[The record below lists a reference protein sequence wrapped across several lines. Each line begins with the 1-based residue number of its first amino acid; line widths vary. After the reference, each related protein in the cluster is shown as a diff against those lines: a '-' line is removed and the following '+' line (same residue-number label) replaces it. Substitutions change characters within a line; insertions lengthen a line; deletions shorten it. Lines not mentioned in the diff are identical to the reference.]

1 MAAHDHGLAGSGE
14 ARPRRARLGSVR
26 AFGVHY
32 QPKQARKRGW
42 EGRGGSWPRGAPTP
56 ARSRHGGGG
65 RNGEYALTKPQ
76 STWLRGGGGRGDHGE
91 ARGKMAGA
99 FLQCRAH
106 KATATLGR
114 NSRSCGGSALR
125 AVETKECKWS
135 RQVRRAG
142 AGFHLEL
149 GRATW
154 RRWPS
159 MHAMRR
165 SAPAPVGH
173 GEL

>member
-1 MAAHDHGLAGSGE
+1 VGDPMSFSSVHRSSRKGE
-14 ARPRRARLGSVR
+14 
-26 AFGVHY
+26 
-32 QPKQARKRGW
+32 KGW
-42 EGRGGSWPRGAPTP
+42 EGRGDSWPRGAPTP

-65 RNGEYALTKPQ
+65 RNGDFALTKAQ
-76 STWLRGGGGRGDHGE
+76 MDRLKGGGGRGDHGE
-91 ARGKMAGA
+91 ARGKMAGV
-99 FLQCRAH
+99 FLQWRGR

-149 GRATW
+149 GRAMW
-154 RRWPS
+154 RR
-159 MHAMRR
+159 R
-165 SAPAPVGH
+165 
-173 GEL
+173 

>member
-1 MAAHDHGLAGSGE
+1 MAAHGHGLAGSGE

-76 STWLRGGGGRGDHGE
+76 TTRLKGGGGRGDHGE
-91 ARGKMAGA
+91 ARGKMADA
-99 FLQCRAH
+99 FLQWRA
-106 KATATLGR
+106 
-114 NSRSCGGSALR
+114 S
-125 AVETKECKWS
+125 
-135 RQVRRAG
+135 
-142 AGFHLEL
+142 
-149 GRATW
+149 
-154 RRWPS
+154 
-159 MHAMRR
+159 
-165 SAPAPVGH
+165 
-173 GEL
+173 

>member
-1 MAAHDHGLAGSGE
+1 MAAHGHGLAGSSE

-42 EGRGGSWPRGAPTP
+42 EGRGGSWPRGAPTSV
-56 ARSRHGGGG
+56 RSRHGGGG

-76 STWLRGGGGRGDHGE
+76 MTRLKGGGGRGDHSE

-99 FLQCRAH
+99 LLQWRAH
-106 KATATLGR
+106 KATGMLGR
-114 NSRSCGGSALR
+114 NWRSCGGSALR

-135 RQVRRAG
+135 RRVRRVG
-142 AGFHLEL
+142 AGLLLEL
-149 GRATW
+149 GRMTW
-154 RRWPS
+154 RHRQS
-159 MHAMRR
+159 MRATR
-165 SAPAPVGH
+165 
-173 GEL
+173 